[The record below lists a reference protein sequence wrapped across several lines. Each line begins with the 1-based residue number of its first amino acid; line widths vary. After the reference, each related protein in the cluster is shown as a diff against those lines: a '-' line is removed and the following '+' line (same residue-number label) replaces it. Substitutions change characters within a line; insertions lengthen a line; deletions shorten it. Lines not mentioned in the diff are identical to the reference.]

1 MRVMQWRAVS
11 WLIWIIICVLTAF
24 LDPCLL
30 AIDNFFVLLNN
41 LYHFWSFWTMPC
53 LRNPL
58 PLYLIFN
65 FMSTAYL
72 MTAPTL
78 FHHSCWL
85 LRHLFGLHPTFICR
99 HLGSVIAMAV
109 FKWFAV
115 AYTLFSYL
123 FLRWMMLEI
132 VDFL

>member
-1 MRVMQWRAVS
+1 MRVMQWRAIS
-11 WLIWIIICVLTAF
+11 WLIWVIICVLTAF
-24 LDPCLL
+24 LDPYLL
-30 AIDNFFVLLNN
+30 AIDNFIVLFNN
-41 LYHFWSFWTMPC
+41 LYHFWSFWTMSG
-53 LRNPL
+53 LRTYL

-65 FMSTAYL
+65 FMLTAYL

-78 FHHSCWL
+78 FHSCWL
-85 LRHLFGLHPTFICR
+85 LRHLFRLNPTFICR

-109 FKWFAV
+109 FNCFAV